1 MDYET
6 ERINKIPVE
15 EPSIIDMTAKA
26 IEILSTNPNGFFLMV
41 EGKING
47 ILMEKSKIF

>member
-6 ERINKIPVE
+6 DRINKIPVE

-26 IEILSTNPNGFFLMV
+26 IEILSSNPRGFFLMV
-41 EGKING
+41 EGTAFLIYF
-47 ILMEKSKIF
+47 KSNK

>member
-6 ERINKIPVE
+6 DRINKIPIQ

-26 IEILSTNPNGFFLMV
+26 IEILSSNPKGFFLMV
-41 EGKING
+41 EGYLFLSI
-47 ILMEKSKIF
+47 IF

>member
-6 ERINKIPVE
+6 DRINKIPIE

-26 IEILSTNPNGFFLMV
+26 VEILSSNPEGFFLMV
-41 EGKING
+41 EGLISFYNN
-47 ILMEKSKIF
+47 